1 MYGPVAG
8 LRYNFN
14 PVKSY
19 TKKIDPAYQPN
30 LRPEFVR
37 QDVPPKPKAHIL
49 NLQLA
54 GGWKTT
60 NTRDSIGNYTS
71 PVYGI
76 ATVAIDY
83 MRQYGHIGRYGG
95 GLDFF
100 IDGSLTEEVK
110 DGEETKFKDL
120 FQLGYH
126 VGHEL
131 IIDQFT
137 FITHVGFYAFNNGN
151 KGNFWLRF
159 NLRINVNERFAIQ
172 GGLKTKNGGVADFIE
187 WGVHYKLMRK

>member
-1 MYGPVAG
+1 
-8 LRYNFN
+8 
-14 PVKSY
+14 
-19 TKKIDPAYQPN
+19 
-30 LRPEFVR
+30 
-37 QDVPPKPKAHIL
+37 
-49 NLQLA
+49 
-54 GGWKTT
+54 
-60 NTRDSIGNYTS
+60 
-71 PVYGI
+71 
-76 ATVAIDY
+76 VAIDY

-100 IDGSLTEEVK
+100 IDGSLAEEVK
-110 DGEETKFKDL
+110 DGKETNFKDV

-159 NLRINVNERFAIQ
+159 NLRIDVNERFAIQ
-172 GGLKTKNGGVADFIE
+172 GGLKTQNGGVADFIE
-187 WGVHYKLMRK
+187 WGVHYKLMQK